1 MARVEERLTDA
12 QAALATLE
20 ELVDRD
26 SLSIAER
33 DGAILRLVYTF
44 EAVWKAAAL
53 VLEQQEGIAV
63 GSPKAA
69 VRASR
74 RANLLGDAD
83 AKDAIRIAD
92 DRNLTVHMYKQDV
105 GEAIAERLKAH
116 AAVLSRWL
124 SALQQAASV
133 GGGRTPE

>member
-1 MARVEERLTDA
+1 MARIEERLADA

-20 ELVDRD
+20 ELVNRD

-63 GSPKAA
+63 GSPKGAI
-69 VRASR
+69 RASR
-74 RANLLGDAD
+74 RANLLEDAD
-83 AKDAIRIAD
+83 AEDAIRIAD

-105 GEAIAERLKAH
+105 GQAIAERLRTH
-116 AAVLSRWL
+116 AMMLRRWL
-124 SALQQAASV
+124 AALQQQATA
-133 GGGRTPE
+133 GD